1 MNAAVPADPGVTSP
15 PAGFPRILP
24 HLIYEDVGAAITWL
38 TEVFGFE
45 ERTAARHLP
54 RRGVSSMLYIYV
66 DDVDAHYRRALATGV
81 MQGSPPETQAYGDR
95 RYEVTDPEGHRWTF
109 AQHLH
114 APDFH

>member
-54 RRGVSSMLYIYV
+54 RRGVSSML
-66 DDVDAHYRRALATGV
+66 R
-81 MQGSPPETQAYGDR
+81 PPETQAYGDR
-95 RYEVTDPEGHRWTF
+95 SYEVTDPEGHRWTF